1 MVIQHPYIS
10 CCQGVRRAHTLDR
23 RLVSK
28 GMRSYREIDERR
40 SNTVKESK
48 SRERERERE
57 RETDERG

>member
-28 GMRSYREIDERR
+28 GMRSYRERDERR
-40 SNTVKESK
+40 SKT
-48 SRERERERE
+48 ERERE